1 MRLVKLYSKGL
12 RIRHVSISKSVF
24 LELQLSTLYVGKNK
38 PFSANKLLV
47 PALNRKVSRGPAT
60 VYELDSKSLAMLFSF
75 GSFDSFL
82 AGEWYEQKSSV
93 RCMFLSP
100 NGI

>member
-1 MRLVKLYSKGL
+1 MFQ
-12 RIRHVSISKSVF
+12 F
-24 LELQLSTLYVGKNK
+24 LKVCFLNCSYISTLYVGKNK

-60 VYELDSKSLAMLFSF
+60 VYELDSKSF
-75 GSFDSFL
+75 GSYDSFL